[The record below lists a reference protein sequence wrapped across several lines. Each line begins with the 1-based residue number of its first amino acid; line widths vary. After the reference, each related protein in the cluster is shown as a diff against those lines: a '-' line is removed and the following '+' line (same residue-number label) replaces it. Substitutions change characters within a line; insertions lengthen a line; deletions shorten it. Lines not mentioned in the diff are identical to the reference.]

1 MNILKK
7 EKFMKK
13 FALALVAV
21 ISTLLMCLSFAA
33 CSSDVVGNTYVFDDA
48 KFEFTSDVSA
58 EDRAEMESGLGEM
71 KEMYSEVEFTFKEDG
86 TCTGIESTVVYYVQE
101 GDTVYLYE
109 SKEKADANDK
119 TDCSTLKVD
128 GKKLIMEESDDGITL
143 KVIFKKK

>member
-1 MNILKK
+1 MTGVQTC
-7 EKFMKK
+7 
-13 FALALVAV
+13 ALP
-21 ISTLLMCLSFAA
+21 IS
-33 CSSDVVGNTYVFDDA
+33 
-48 KFEFTSDVSA
+48 SDVSA